1 MKNNSDSIWRSLPNS
16 AMFAHTTKD
25 FFPIRRRMI
34 FPIRYC
40 TENSLFPREVHNIST
55 VSAICLRWLLLSVIF
70 CQVRILRNSNKV
82 FQKYLPIILQALHRY
97 PRSLCIIWW
106 AFRQIGK
113 RSALTENKGRFGIHA
128 RYRAG
133 YHAESWADAVG
144 LLRCSSFPQRDSK
157 VYWNCESRIFPS
169 KYSEAIAWFGQIKRA
184 ISDKPSIKNIS
195 KHN

>member
-1 MKNNSDSIWRSLPNS
+1 
-16 AMFAHTTKD
+16 MFAHTTKD

-106 AFRQIGK
+106 ASRQIGK
-113 RSALTENKGRFGIHA
+113 RSALTENKRSVWHPRKIPCRIPRRIVSRCRWIITLFLVPAKRFKGI
-128 RYRAG
+128 
-133 YHAESWADAVG
+133 
-144 LLRCSSFPQRDSK
+144 LKLRID
-157 VYWNCESRIFPS
+157 
-169 KYSEAIAWFGQIKRA
+169 
-184 ISDKPSIKNIS
+184 NIS
-195 KHN
+195 VKVFWSHYLIQAN